1 MKIKAL
7 LSLLLVAVMLFSL
20 CGCSGGKSSSKE
32 GEESAKVDLNSLVKE
47 GSTPVEEGLDL
58 EGKTI
63 TYAIGLQLNSNMQR
77 QLLAFEKKYKCE
89 VETDLLG
96 YEDYVQLLAS
106 RMAGGKSYD
115 IVQIEGVRFPS
126 MAISNLAEPLED
138 VITSA
143 DWSGDDYTKGGLA
156 KDDTLAMVWGD
167 HLYAVVPVQGE
178 FSAKVGFI
186 VYNKKIF
193 EAAGADDP
201 RELYEA
207 GKWNWDAFKAA
218 GEKIKKNTD
227 AYITG
232 YRHIETILGYNR
244 EKPFDPYN
252 PTSGLSDPGN
262 IEKYNIMQ
270 ELCVGN
276 DPIVGTKDVGDHTAS
291 AFYEGKIAMFPAN
304 VYDLSDN
311 NKLGEG
317 VEGSNAFDKNLDNM
331 GIVPHL
337 QGPKNTEETYQCGWT
352 YGIGAGKGTSDPRI
366 AMAFAKHA
374 ATYATIDKAGTY
386 KFNAE
391 DTELINKLQQCKKYS
406 VSHCFSDG
414 SNIDYT
420 LKHQFTWRIASGDD
434 VAQAVAT
441 YDAQIQNCIDLMM
454 AQEQ

>member
-7 LSLLLVAVMLFSL
+7 FSLLLVAVMLFSL
-20 CGCSGGKSSSKE
+20 CGCSGGKGAGKD
-32 GEESAKVDLNSLVKE
+32 GDSAKVDVNALVKE
-47 GSTPVEEGLDL
+47 GSTPAEEGLDL
-58 EGKTI
+58 SGKTI

-77 QLLAFEKKYKCE
+77 QLLAFEKKYDCK

-96 YEDYVQLLAS
+96 YQDYVQLLAS
-106 RMAGGKSYD
+106 RMAGGKTYD
-115 IVQIEGVRFPS
+115 IVQIEGLRFPA

-138 VITSA
+138 IISSA
-143 DWSGDDYTKGGLA
+143 DWASDDYSKGGLA
-156 KDDTLAMVWGD
+156 KDDTLAMVWGS

-186 VYNKKIF
+186 AYNKKIF

-207 GKWNWDAFKAA
+207 GKWNWDTFKAA
-218 GEKIKKNTD
+218 GEKIRKNTD

-232 YRHIETILGYNR
+232 YRHLETILGYNR
-244 EKPFDPYN
+244 ETPFDPYN

-262 IEKYNIMQ
+262 IEKYNKIQ
-270 ELCVGN
+270 EFCLGN
-276 DPIVGTKDVGDHTAS
+276 DAIVGTQNVGDHTAG

-304 VYDLSDN
+304 VYDLNDN
-311 NKLGEG
+311 QKLGEG
-317 VEGSNAFDKNLDNM
+317 VEGSNAFDKSLDNM

-337 QGPKNTEETYQCGWT
+337 QGPKNKEDTYQCGWT

-366 AMAFAKHA
+366 AIAFAKHGA
-374 ATYATIDKAGTY
+374 KYATIDKAGTY

-406 VSHCFSDG
+406 ISHSFSDG
-414 SNIDYT
+414 SNIDYN
-420 LKHQFTWRIASGDD
+420 LKHLFTGRLIAGDD

-441 YDAQIQNCIDLMM
+441 YDAQIQNCIDVML
-454 AQEQ
+454 AQE